1 MGLGNTGIL
10 FLGAHRDLGGS
21 CSLLSTGSSSPC
33 IPSGHQSQGKEDT
46 AVPREGLVGG
56 WATLARSPGSS
67 GAVPCFSGISSQGR
81 GGRGGEGGAG
91 RGGSESDPWPCL
103 ALPRSRRLAEAEG
116 GRGVLLLG
124 EKKRALSS

>member
-21 CSLLSTGSSSPC
+21 CSLLSTGSSSLC

-56 WATLARSPGSS
+56 WAMLARSPGSS

-81 GGRGGEGGAG
+81 GGRGG
-91 RGGSESDPWPCL
+91 RSRTWRVRVRPL
-103 ALPRSRRLAEAEG
+103 ALPCSASLQAL
-116 GRGVLLLG
+116 GRG
-124 EKKRALSS
+124 